1 MKYNILSVIGGVLFG
16 SMAFVACNNADYPTL
31 DNQAYIAQTK
41 TDGNSSTKLT
51 IGTTNVT
58 QDINVTLSEPATAN
72 STLLSWFTIP
82 LLWQNIIS
90 ATKPNT

>member
-1 MKYNILSVIGGVLFG
+1 
-16 SMAFVACNNADYPTL
+16 MAFVACNNADYPTL

-72 STLLSWFTIP
+72 STFELVYDTLALAEYNKRNETEYVAKP
-82 LLWQNIIS
+82 LLQVS
-90 ATKPNT
+90 P